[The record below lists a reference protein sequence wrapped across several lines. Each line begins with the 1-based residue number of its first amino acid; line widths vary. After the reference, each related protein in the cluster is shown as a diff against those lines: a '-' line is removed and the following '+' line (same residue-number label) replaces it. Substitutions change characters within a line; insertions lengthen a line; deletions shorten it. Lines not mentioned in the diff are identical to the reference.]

1 MAGILFL
8 GKHNARAKILQAG
21 LFVSLI
27 NIVVLFTLQLIQN
40 TAQTGLEM
48 GTYLVMGAVSGD
60 GMCPVFPSEFC
71 GAADDSGLKAR
82 EASSWTESQS
92 RFQKTA

>member
-8 GKHNARAKILQAG
+8 GKHNARAKIFQAG

-48 GTYLVMGAVSGD
+48 GTYLVMGASVPGIGSSVLVHRTHA
-60 GMCPVFPSEFC
+60 VF
-71 GAADDSGLKAR
+71 
-82 EASSWTESQS
+82 
-92 RFQKTA
+92 

>member
-1 MAGILFL
+1 MMFNQGVTGTFNYGIGTYFLISSMAGILFL

-40 TAQTGLEM
+40 TAQTKATSSCGPC
-48 GTYLVMGAVSGD
+48 SGSIRSD
-60 GMCPVFPSEFC
+60 GMC
-71 GAADDSGLKAR
+71 GTR
-82 EASSWTESQS
+82 TN
-92 RFQKTA
+92 